1 VHELQPHP
9 LPRTRGRRPLNA
21 PGRDGKGPATRLI
34 LRTDGGARGNPGPS
48 AAGVVVEDSS
58 GRALVRKGIL
68 LGRGTNNEAEYRA
81 LIAALEEASRL
92 GAREIEARAD
102 SQLIV
107 MQITGHY
114 RVKAGNLKPLHAKVR
129 GLLASFERWRVVH
142 VPREENH
149 EADRLANMALDAC
162 SDVEE
167 PCKEA

>member
-1 VHELQPHP
+1 MS
-9 LPRTRGRRPLNA
+9 A
-21 PGRDGKGPATRLI
+21 PGSDGGAAGTRLI

-48 AAGVVVEDSS
+48 AAGVVVEDSR

-81 LIAALEEASRL
+81 LIAALEEAAKL
-92 GAREIEARAD
+92 GAAEIEARAD
-102 SQLIV
+102 SQLLV
-107 MQITGHY
+107 RQIEGRY
-114 RVKAGNLKPLHAKVR
+114 RVKAANLKPLFAKVR

-167 PCKEA
+167 PCG